1 MYHVLWLDDEW
12 EKMPS
17 FMTVSKEIYEIELV
31 PCKYRKQGIQMLNQN
46 LDKWDAV
53 LLDAKMLEKS
63 DNEVADISGL
73 WNTINKINQLSSKHY
88 LPYFISTG
96 QPDLMDNKMFG
107 TAVGRFYIKER
118 DDDQLFADMLEEIGK
133 APRKKLEIMY
143 QNVTD
148 AIDSLGLGDQLKDS
162 VFDILEAMHHPA
174 DHPDFKPV
182 KNYNSLRQVIEKI
195 FRVCAKYNVVPPQ
208 CFNNGNINLTE
219 SSKYLAGQD
228 TIHSGVRY
236 GNVGDH
242 ILPSYIANIIRSI
255 LEVGNIHSHTVDLDE
270 DDQRTIENFFGTM
283 KDNYYIFGL
292 TLQLCEVIMWFDRY
306 LSDPFH
312 QDKERNLSMCVPIGG
327 DDTDKVDQTE
337 APHIDTG
344 KKGIND
350 YVGVIC
356 KPEKDDKGIYHF
368 EACAFNP
375 NYNYGQQQYKIVAVI
390 MNNDYRTKDIYP
402 YFVAKWERI

>member
-242 ILPSYIANIIRSI
+242 IL
-255 LEVGNIHSHTVDLDE
+255 
-270 DDQRTIENFFGTM
+270 
-283 KDNYYIFGL
+283 
-292 TLQLCEVIMWFDRY
+292 W
-306 LSDPFH
+306 
-312 QDKERNLSMCVPIGG
+312 
-327 DDTDKVDQTE
+327 
-337 APHIDTG
+337 
-344 KKGIND
+344 
-350 YVGVIC
+350 
-356 KPEKDDKGIYHF
+356 
-368 EACAFNP
+368 
-375 NYNYGQQQYKIVAVI
+375 
-390 MNNDYRTKDIYP
+390 
-402 YFVAKWERI
+402 